1 MKKLTFL
8 FVSLFVL
15 NVAVWA
21 GNDKPIQVSEMPKIA
36 QEFIK
41 KHFASKSVA
50 LAKVDTEFM
59 DKNYEV
65 IFTSGDQLEFDKKG
79 NWIKVDCEHSQ
90 VPEAIIP
97 VAIQKY
103 VSQHYPD
110 AKVVKIELTDHKG
123 YDVDLSNGIDI
134 EFDKKMRVRDIDL

>member
-134 EFDKKMRVRDIDL
+134 EFDKKMRVRDIYL